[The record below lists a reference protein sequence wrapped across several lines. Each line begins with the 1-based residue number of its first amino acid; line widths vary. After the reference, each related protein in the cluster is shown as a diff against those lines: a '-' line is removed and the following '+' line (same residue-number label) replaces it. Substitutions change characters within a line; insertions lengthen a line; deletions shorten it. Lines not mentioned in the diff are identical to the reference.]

1 MDQHTEHRREF
12 GPDDG
17 EIIEIFDGE
26 ETAPEAR
33 EEPPAE
39 TRPPEPVPVF
49 VADVAP
55 EGGDVLSLVSPTP
68 TPRPEPPAPP
78 AGEVERLVA
87 GARDLFA
94 LGNFTGALELLE
106 RALALDPRHPEA
118 RDYFARTEETLVQ
131 MYESKLGQLTRTPRV
146 LLQPDEIVWLNLDHR
161 AGFVLA
167 QIDGQVTL
175 EDIFALSGMSRLD
188 TAKILVELTEQG
200 AIASRALEN

>member
-1 MDQHTEHRREF
+1 MDQHIENLCPDGSDF
-12 GPDDG
+12 GPEDG
-17 EIIEIFDGE
+17 EIIEIFDGD
-26 ETAPEAR
+26 
-33 EEPPAE
+33 EP
-39 TRPPEPVPVF
+39 TPEPAF
-49 VADVAP
+49 AADVAP
-55 EGGDVLSLVSPTP
+55 EGGDVLALVVPTP

-87 GARDLFA
+87 AARDLFA

-131 MYESKLGQLTRTPRV
+131 MYESKLGHLSRTPRV

-200 AIASRALEN
+200 AIAS